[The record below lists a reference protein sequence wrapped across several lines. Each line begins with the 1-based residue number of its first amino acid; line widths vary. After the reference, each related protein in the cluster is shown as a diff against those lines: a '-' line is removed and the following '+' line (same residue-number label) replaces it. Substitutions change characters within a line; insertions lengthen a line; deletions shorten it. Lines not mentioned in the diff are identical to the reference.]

1 VGIPHLCF
9 TGGEATLRPDLPE
22 LVAHAQAQGL
32 VTGLLTN
39 GRRLSDARFVRSLT
53 DAGLDHVQI
62 TLESHDEA
70 IHDRMVGA
78 RGAWKETVAG
88 LRNTLAGGLY
98 VMTNTTL
105 LAENAPGLAA
115 TLDFLAE
122 LRVPTVGLN
131 ALIYAGR
138 GQTVGTGL
146 QESALPPLLE
156 LARGKTDAAGQRLI
170 WYTPTQYCHF
180 DPVQMQLG
188 VKGCTAAMYNLCVE
202 PDGAVLPCQS
212 YYEPLGNL
220 LHDPWDSIW
229 EHELARSLRERRFV
243 PEGCRA
249 CAVLAECGGGCPLTL
264 AHQAPL
270 QVPVLT
276 AA

>member
-1 VGIPHLCF
+1 
-9 TGGEATLRPDLPE
+9 
-22 LVAHAQAQGL
+22 
-32 VTGLLTN
+32 
-39 GRRLSDARFVRSLT
+39 
-53 DAGLDHVQI
+53 
-62 TLESHDEA
+62 
-70 IHDRMVGA
+70 
-78 RGAWKETVAG
+78 
-88 LRNTLAGGLY
+88 
-98 VMTNTTL
+98 
-105 LAENAPGLAA
+105 
-115 TLDFLAE
+115 
-122 LRVPTVGLN
+122 
-131 ALIYAGR
+131 
-138 GQTVGTGL
+138 
-146 QESALPPLLE
+146 PLLE
-156 LARGKTDAAGQRLI
+156 LARSKTDLAGQRLI

-212 YYEPLGNL
+212 YYEPLGNM
-220 LHDPWDSIW
+220 LHDPWSSIW

-270 QVPVLT
+270 QVSVLT